1 MKNRDISRLLFLILI
16 VAISSNGFA
25 KKKISGQISLSGAF
39 ALYPMA
45 VVWAEEFKKEN
56 PDVKIDISAGG
67 AGKGITDVL
76 NNMVDIAMV
85 SREISDSEAAKGA
98 YKIGVARDAVVAT
111 ISSQNPFLSDI
122 LATGLSNSGAKALWI
137 DGTAKTFKDA
147 FKINKSAPLHL
158 YTRSDAC
165 GAAEV
170 WAKYLGSNKKQ
181 EDLLGNGVFGDPG
194 LALAI
199 KSDKIG
205 IGFNNIAYVYD
216 LKTKKPISGVTV
228 LPLDI
233 NENGKIDKEEN
244 FYGDLD
250 QLTDA
255 IEKNKYPSPPSRELY
270 FVTKGAPADG
280 GVAAEFIKWVLTDGQ
295 KFVKRNGYVN
305 VEKESLKKTI
315 DSLTIKGETT
325 KKHKKTKQ

>member
-1 MKNRDISRLLFLILI
+1 MKNRDISRVFILILL
-16 VAISSNGFA
+16 VAIGSNGYA

-85 SREISDSEAAKGA
+85 SREISESEVAKGA

-111 ISSQNPFLSDI
+111 ISSQNPFLAEIVS
-122 LATGLSNSGAKALWI
+122 TGLTNNTAKALWI
-137 DGTAKTFKDA
+137 DGSVKTFKEA
-147 FKINKSAPLHL
+147 FKISKSAPIHL

-170 WAKYLGSNKKQ
+170 WAKYLGSSKKQ

-199 KSDKIG
+199 KTDKIG

-216 LKTKKPISGVTV
+216 LKSKKPIAGVTV
-228 LPLDI
+228 LPLDL
-233 NENGKIDKEEN
+233 NENGKIDKEED
-244 FYGDLD
+244 FYANLD

-255 IEKNKYPSPPSRELY
+255 IEKNKYPSPPARELY
-270 FVTKGAPADG
+270 FVTKGAPKE
-280 GVAAEFIKWVLTDGQ
+280 GVAAEFIKWVLSDGQ
-295 KFVKRNGYVN
+295 RFVKRSGYVS
-305 VEKESLKKTI
+305 VEKEELKQTI
-315 DSLTIKGETT
+315 ESLTPKEEST
-325 KKHKKTKQ
+325 KKHKKTK